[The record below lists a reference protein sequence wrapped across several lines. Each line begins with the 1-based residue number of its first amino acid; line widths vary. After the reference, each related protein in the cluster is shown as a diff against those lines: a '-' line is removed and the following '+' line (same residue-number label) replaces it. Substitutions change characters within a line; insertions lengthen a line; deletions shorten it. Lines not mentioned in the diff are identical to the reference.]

1 MNRSSII
8 WSETLRLAPDG
19 MSAREAR
26 DFVGR
31 HLTSR
36 GLPDLVEGI
45 RLVVSELVTNAL
57 VHALPPVV
65 VHLQEQRLDVLLAVS
80 DRSPELPVS
89 RPHQPT
95 DLSGRGLDI
104 VDQVSSEWG

>member
-8 WSETLRLAPDG
+8 WFETLFLAPDG
-19 MSAREAR
+19 PSAREAR

-31 HLTSR
+31 HLTSHGR
-36 GLPDLVEGI
+36 PDLVDGI

-65 VHLQEQRLDVLLAVS
+65 VYLQEQRLDVLLTVS
-80 DRSPELPVS
+80 DRSPDLPVS
-89 RPHQPT
+89 RPHKLT